1 MLPGPQHCLSGC
13 SSHDTGNSPMPSTFG
28 GGFPIVKKRTSSPK
42 IGKTEV
48 QVARKRT
55 GESFYLFIF
64 KLFGNK

>member
-1 MLPGPQHCLSGC
+1 
-13 SSHDTGNSPMPSTFG
+13 MPSTFG

-48 QVARKRT
+48 QVAKKRI